1 MPAVR
6 ENFWLCRT
14 LQHQEPRL
22 DHTQA
27 WEIIT
32 TIDSSRDGLLPWTV
46 FPWWLC
52 VSGASKEQIQD
63 LCQCVLWSWPGM
75 CSHRERRAYLPL
87 HRGKNCG
94 REPED
99 GGQGHVVTSATRLQ
113 SRAKDFVIFIKAHL
127 DSLKDVNFL
136 SQRLKIRCEC
146 RDFFPFKNY
155 LAL

>member
-32 TIDSSRDGLLPWTV
+32 TIESSRDGLLPWTV

-99 GGQGHVVTSATRLQ
+99 GGQGHVVSYPFTEQ
-113 SRAKDFVIFIKAHL
+113 SQWFCHLYKSIPWLSVRRESLFI
-127 DSLKDVNFL
+127 SGV
-136 SQRLKIRCEC
+136 
-146 RDFFPFKNY
+146 KNQMWM
-155 LAL
+155 

>member
-1 MPAVR
+1 MHLLFEKQSKGFIGSWAWAGAVLARLMPAVR
-6 ENFWLCRT
+6 ENFWLYRN

-99 GGQGHVVTSATRLQ
+99 GGQGHVVTSLELPVY
-113 SRAKDFVIFIKAHL
+113 RAEPKIL
-127 DSLKDVNFL
+127 SSL
-136 SQRLKIRCEC
+136 
-146 RDFFPFKNY
+146 
-155 LAL
+155 